1 MSAPPG
7 NPGAVATD
15 RSDTADQAVRWA
27 ANLAAASAAEL
38 VLVQVMLPPAED
50 PAVDEARATLGRFAA
65 ELAGARGRAHVVVD
79 GDPAR
84 AIVAAAD
91 EVRADV
97 LVVGNVGMAGRRQFL
112 LGNIPNQISHNARCS
127 VVIVNTRPRDGS
139 EPATGRPRARRPSR
153 PAGERELLGRAVRI
167 G

>member
-1 MSAPPG
+1 MSAPPV
-7 NPGAVATD
+7 NRVAVATD

-38 VLVQVMLPPAED
+38 VLVQVMLPTAEE
-50 PAVDEARATLGRFAA
+50 PAVEEARTTLGRFAT
-65 ELAGARGRAHVVVD
+65 ELAGPRGRAHVVVD

-91 EVRADV
+91 DVRADV

-127 VVIVNTRPRDGS
+127 VVIVNTAPRDGAG
-139 EPATGRPRARRPSR
+139 PTAGRTSAN
-153 PAGERELLGRAVRI
+153 GRTA
-167 G
+167 